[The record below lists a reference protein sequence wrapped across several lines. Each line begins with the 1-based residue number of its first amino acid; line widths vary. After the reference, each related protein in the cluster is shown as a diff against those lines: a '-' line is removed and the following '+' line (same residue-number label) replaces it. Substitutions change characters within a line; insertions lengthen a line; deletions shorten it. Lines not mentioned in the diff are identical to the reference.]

1 MTRIVKRCLAV
12 SLMLTMF
19 LGGTALAAT
28 TYQTSLTL
36 NASRT
41 HIHRGQKVVFSGK
54 LKSTFAK
61 CYKHQTVTL
70 YRNDRAAG
78 STTTSSTGSYSFT
91 RHPRRTR
98 TWQVRF
104 AGDTGGTHPNQ
115 FVCAASRSNTVRVRF
130 TAELG
135 SGQEFCSVT
144 AWPDR
149 RRTRP

>member
-1 MTRIVKRCLAV
+1 MSRIVKQGLAV

-41 HIHRGQKVVFSGK
+41 HTHRGQKVVFSGK

-61 CYKHQTVTL
+61 CYKHQRVTL
-70 YRNDRAAG
+70 YRNGHRVA
-78 STTTSSTGSYSFT
+78 SRTTSSTGAFRFT

-115 FVCAASRSNTVRVRF
+115 WVCKSSRSNEVRVRI
-130 TAELG
+130 TG
-135 SGQEFCSVT
+135 
-144 AWPDR
+144 
-149 RRTRP
+149 